1 MDVRDGRGARLRRAL
16 GRRPLALVT
25 VLYAAAA
32 VAATWPAIGS
42 FGSAFIASGGDG
54 YGEPPAGDHLQAV
67 YRLWLVGHQL
77 ANGAAPW
84 EDPYSFQPFAEP
96 QTVLAGWPFGLLYW
110 PLGALFGPVV
120 AWNLL
125 LLGTIV
131 AAGLLTYLWLRA
143 LDLGPWAAAIG
154 GLAFA
159 VAPYRLDQ
167 SASGHLL
174 GWAALFL
181 PLALLGIERARMA
194 STARRA
200 HGWGAL
206 TAAALASIPL
216 SGQLHLAL
224 GAVPFVLAYAL
235 VRRRRIP
242 LLWTA
247 AGALAAA
254 AVGLAVRYTLIA
266 GSAEDQGRSLAEVR
280 KFQAEWADLFNRWH
294 RPGSEE
300 FVYFG
305 WLTPV
310 LAVVGV
316 VVLWRSRRWLAV
328 LLGLAAVVPIL
339 LALGTNLPTYS
350 ALWHAFPPLR
360 FPRVPERFM
369 PIADLALAALLAFAV
384 AELVRRVGRR
394 GMAVAAGLLVLVAL
408 DLGAQP
414 VSATAADP
422 DNAAYGALSG
432 PGRILDLPLF
442 DPGIHYGSVYDY
454 YELQEPRER
463 PQGYNTLAPR
473 SAYSFAF
480 TYNRIGCGVWES
492 GDEETLERFG
502 VQSILLHRGVYE
514 QAGDRSAWFAW
525 RGLEEAGW
533 APAAE
538 GGAVTLFER
547 GSSSAP
553 PPFPEPLRTQP
564 VFCQGWRDG
573 TTTEL
578 QAPFWL
584 YGNRPRLLVVSVDEP
599 THVNVSVEGLTPID
613 GLIEDGVV
621 GKVDLGPGWHPLVL
635 QASRPGVTLR
645 VER

>member
-1 MDVRDGRGARLRRAL
+1 M
-16 GRRPLALVT
+16 
-25 VLYAAAA
+25 
-32 VAATWPAIGS
+32 
-42 FGSAFIASGGDG
+42 ASGGNG

-84 EDPYSFQPFAEP
+84 EDPYSFQPLAEP

-131 AAGLLTYLWLRA
+131 AAGLVTYLWLRA

-174 GWAALFL
+174 GWASLFI
-181 PLALLGIERARMA
+181 PLALLGIERARVA
-194 STARRA
+194 GTRRRA

-206 TAAALASIPL
+206 TAAALASIAL

-224 GAVPFVLAYAL
+224 GAIPFVLAYAL
-235 VRRRRIP
+235 VRRGRVA
-242 LLWTA
+242 LFWTLG
-247 AGALAAA
+247 GALAAA
-254 AVGLAVRYTLIA
+254 AVGLVVRYTLIA
-266 GSAEDQGRSLAEVR
+266 GSAEDQGRSLSDVR
-280 KFQAEWADLFNRWH
+280 KFQAEWIDLFNRWH

-316 VVLWRSRRWLAV
+316 VVLWRGRRWLAV
-328 LLGLAAVVPIL
+328 LLALGALLPIL

-350 ALWHAFPPLR
+350 VLWHALPPLR

-369 PIADLALAALLAFAV
+369 PIADLALAALLAFAA
-384 AELVRRVGRR
+384 AELARRAGRR
-394 GMAVAAGLLVLVAL
+394 GAVAAAGLLVLVAL

-422 DNAAYGALSG
+422 DNAGYAALR
-432 PGRILDLPLF
+432 PGRALALPLF

-454 YELQEPRER
+454 YELQAPRER
-463 PQGYNTLAPR
+463 PQGYNTLGPR

-480 TYNRIGCGVWES
+480 AHNRIGCGVWEP
-492 GDEETLERFG
+492 GDEAALDRLG
-502 VQSILLHRGVYE
+502 VRNVLLHRGVYD

-525 RGLEEAGW
+525 RALEAAGW
-533 APAAE
+533 APTAE

-547 GSSSAP
+547 GLSSAP
-553 PPFPEPLRTQP
+553 PPFAEPSRTEP

-573 TTTEL
+573 RMNEL
-578 QAPFWL
+578 QAPLWV
-584 YGNRPRLLVVSVDEP
+584 YGRGPFTFTFTSDQPMRVEVSSVDWSVQYVVE
-599 THVNVSVEGLTPID
+599 VNGEADTRSFTFES
-613 GLIEDGVV
+613 E
-621 GKVDLGPGWHPLVL
+621 GWHPVVIE
-635 QASRPGVTLR
+635 ASRPGVNLT
-645 VER
+645 VHS

>member
-1 MDVRDGRGARLRRAL
+1 M
-16 GRRPLALVT
+16 
-25 VLYAAAA
+25 
-32 VAATWPAIGS
+32 
-42 FGSAFIASGGDG
+42 ASGGDG

-254 AVGLAVRYTLIA
+254 GVGLVVRYTLIA

>member
-1 MDVRDGRGARLRRAL
+1 M
-16 GRRPLALVT
+16 
-25 VLYAAAA
+25 
-32 VAATWPAIGS
+32 
-42 FGSAFIASGGDG
+42 ASGGDG
-54 YGEPPAGDHLQAV
+54 YGEPPAGDHLQTV
-67 YRLWLVGHQL
+67 YRFWLVGHQL
-77 ANGAAPW
+77 ANGAPPW
-84 EDPYSFQPFAEP
+84 EDPYSFQPLAEP
-96 QTVLAGWPFGLLYW
+96 QTILAGWPFGLVYW
-110 PLGALFGPVV
+110 PLGALFGPIV

-131 AAGLLTYLWLRA
+131 AAGLVTYLWLRA
-143 LDLGPWAAAIG
+143 LDLGAWPAAIG

-174 GWAALFL
+174 GWAALFI
-181 PLALLGIERARMA
+181 PLALLGIERARVA
-194 STARRA
+194 STPRRA

-206 TAAALASIPL
+206 TAASLASIAL
-216 SGQLHLAL
+216 SGQVHLAL

-235 VRRRRIP
+235 VRRKRIP
-242 LLWTA
+242 LIWTL
-247 AGALAAA
+247 AGSAAAA
-254 AVGLAVRYTLIA
+254 AVGLTVRYTLIA
-266 GSAEDQGRSLAEVR
+266 GSAEDQGRSLADVR

-310 LAVVGV
+310 LALAGLVFLWRRRTGLA
-316 VVLWRSRRWLAV
+316 VVLGLGA
-328 LLGLAAVVPIL
+328 LLPIL

-350 ALWHAFPPLR
+350 ALWHALPPLR

-384 AELVRRVGRR
+384 AELVRRAGRR
-394 GMAVAAGLLVLVAL
+394 GVGAAALLLVLVAL
-408 DLGAQP
+408 DLGVQP
-414 VSATAADP
+414 ISATAADP
-422 DNAAYGALSG
+422 DNTAYATLA
-432 PGRILDLPLF
+432 PGRILNLPLF

-454 YELQEPRER
+454 YELQAPRER

-480 TYNRIGCGVWES
+480 TYNRIGCGIWEPR
-492 GDEETLERFG
+492 DDAELARLG
-502 VQSILLHRGVYE
+502 VQNILLHHGVYQ

-525 RGLEEAGW
+525 RALEDHGW
-533 APAAE
+533 KPVTQ
-538 GGAVTLFER
+538 GGAVTLFDR
-547 GSSSAP
+547 GSSSTP
-553 PPFPEPLRTQP
+553 PPFPEPARTEP

-584 YGNRPRLLVVSVDEP
+584 YGTGPFTFTFKSDEP
-599 THVNVSVEGLTPID
+599 IRVELSSAAWPATYVVDVDSQETTPSPGFTFD
-613 GLIEDGVV
+613 EG
-621 GKVDLGPGWHPLVL
+621 GWHAVVL
-635 QASRPGVTLR
+635 DALRPGVSLT
-645 VER
+645 VHS

>member
-1 MDVRDGRGARLRRAL
+1 M
-16 GRRPLALVT
+16 
-25 VLYAAAA
+25 
-32 VAATWPAIGS
+32 
-42 FGSAFIASGGDG
+42 ASGGEG
-54 YGEPPAGDHLQAV
+54 YGAPPAGDHLQTL
-67 YRLWLVGHQL
+67 YRFWLVGHQL

-84 EDPYSFQPFAEP
+84 QDPYSFQPLSEP
-96 QTVLAGWPFGLLYW
+96 QTVLGGWPFGLIYW
-110 PLGALFGPVV
+110 PLGEIFGPVV

-131 AAGLLTYLWLRA
+131 AAGLVTFLWLRA
-143 LDLGPWAAAIG
+143 LDLGAWAAAIG

-174 GWAALFL
+174 GWAALFV
-181 PLALLGIERARMA
+181 PLALLGIERARFA
-194 STARRA
+194 ATARRA
-200 HGWGAL
+200 HGWCAL
-206 TAAALASIPL
+206 TAAALASIAL

-224 GAVPFVLAYAL
+224 GAIPFVLAYAL
-235 VRRRRIP
+235 VRRGRIP

-247 AGALAAA
+247 AGALVAA
-254 AVGLAVRYTLIA
+254 AVGLAVRYTLIS
-266 GSAEDQGRSLAEVR
+266 GSAEDQGRSLADVQR
-280 KFQAEWADLFNRWH
+280 FQAEWADLFNRWH

-310 LAVVGV
+310 LAVLGL
-316 VVLWRSRRWLAV
+316 VVLWRGRRWLAV
-328 LLGLAAVVPIL
+328 VLGLGAVLPIL

-350 ALWHAFPPLR
+350 PLWHALPPLR

-384 AELVRRVGRR
+384 AELVQRAGRR
-394 GMAVAAGLLVLVAL
+394 GAALAAGLLVLVAL

-422 DNAAYGALSG
+422 DNAAFAAIA
-432 PGRILDLPLF
+432 PGRILNLPLF

-454 YELQEPRER
+454 YELQAPTER

-480 TYNRIGCGVWES
+480 TYNRIGCGVWEA
-492 GDEETLERFG
+492 GDADMLDRFG
-502 VQSILLHRGVYE
+502 VQSVLLHRGVYQ
-514 QAGDRSAWFAW
+514 QADDRSAWFAW
-525 RGLEEAGW
+525 RGLEENGW
-533 APAAE
+533 AAATQ

-547 GSSSAP
+547 GASSAA
-553 PPFPEPLRTQP
+553 PPFPEPSRTQP
-564 VFCQGWRDG
+564 VFCQGWRERKM
-573 TTTEL
+573 TEL

-584 YGNRPRLLVVSVDEP
+584 YGQENWRLEYSSDEPIRLTISLDGEQVAEMLVDGTGVWIPRLEQGRWHSVVFEV
-599 THVNVSVEGLTPID
+599 
-613 GLIEDGVV
+613 
-621 GKVDLGPGWHPLVL
+621 
-635 QASRPGVTLR
+635 SRPGLR
-645 VER
+645 LDGVR

>member
-1 MDVRDGRGARLRRAL
+1 M
-16 GRRPLALVT
+16 
-25 VLYAAAA
+25 
-32 VAATWPAIGS
+32 
-42 FGSAFIASGGDG
+42 ASGGEG
-54 YGEPPAGDHLQAV
+54 YGEPPAGDHLQSV

-77 ANGAAPW
+77 ANVAPPW
-84 EDPYSFQPFAEP
+84 EDPYSFQPLTQP

-110 PLGALFGPVV
+110 PIGALFGPVV

-125 LLGTIV
+125 LLGTVV

-143 LDLGPWAAAIG
+143 LDLGAWAAAIG

-174 GWAALFL
+174 GWVALFL
-181 PLALLGIERARMA
+181 PLALLGIERARVA
-194 STARRA
+194 STRRRA
-200 HGWGAL
+200 HGWGAV
-206 TAAALASIPL
+206 TAAALASIAL

-224 GAVPFVLAYAL
+224 GAIPFVLAYAL
-235 VRRRRIP
+235 VRRGRIP
-242 LLWTA
+242 LFWTVG
-247 AGALAAA
+247 GALVAA

-266 GSAEDQGRSLAEVR
+266 GSAEDQGRSLADVR

-305 WLTPV
+305 WATPV
-310 LAVVGV
+310 LAIVGLI
-316 VVLWRSRRWLAV
+316 VLWRRRRRLAV
-328 LLGLAAVVPIL
+328 LLGLAAIIPIL

-350 ALWHAFPPLR
+350 ALWHAIPPLR
-360 FPRVPERFM
+360 YPRVPERFM

-384 AELVRRVGRR
+384 AELVRRAGRR
-394 GMAVAAGLLVLVAL
+394 GLAAATGLLLLVTL
-408 DLGAQP
+408 DLGVQP

-422 DNAAYGALSG
+422 DNPAYAALE

-454 YELQEPRER
+454 YELQAPRER

-473 SAYSFAF
+473 RAYSFAF
-480 TYNRIGCGVWES
+480 TYNRIGCGIWEP
-492 GDEETLERFG
+492 GDAATLERLG
-502 VQSILLHRGVYE
+502 VTNVLLHAGVYE

-525 RGLEEAGW
+525 RGLEAAGW
-533 APAAE
+533 APRAE

-553 PPFPEPLRTQP
+553 PPFAEPSRTEP

-573 TTTEL
+573 RMNEL
-578 QAPFWL
+578 QAPLWV
-584 YGNRPRLLVVSVDEP
+584 YGRGPFTFTFTSDQPIRIEVS
-599 THVNVSVEGLTPID
+599 SVEWSVQY
-613 GLIEDGVV
+613 VV
-621 GKVDLGPGWHPLVL
+621 DVNGANTRSFRFESEGWHPVVL
-635 QASRPGVTLR
+635 EASRPGVNLS
-645 VER
+645 VHS

>member
-1 MDVRDGRGARLRRAL
+1 M
-16 GRRPLALVT
+16 
-25 VLYAAAA
+25 
-32 VAATWPAIGS
+32 
-42 FGSAFIASGGDG
+42 ASGGDG
-54 YGEPPAGDHLQAV
+54 YREPPAGDHLQSV

-77 ANGAAPW
+77 SNGAPPW
-84 EDPYSFQPFAEP
+84 EDPYSFQPLTEP
-96 QTVLAGWPFGLLYW
+96 QTVLAGWPFGILYW

-131 AAGLLTYLWLRA
+131 AAGLLTYLWLSA

-174 GWAALFL
+174 GWIALFL
-181 PLALLGIERARMA
+181 PLALLGIERALLA
-194 STARRA
+194 STSRRA
-200 HGWGAL
+200 HGWGAV
-206 TAAALASIPL
+206 TAAALASIAL

-224 GAVPFVLAYAL
+224 GAIPFVLVYAL

-242 LLWTA
+242 LVWTA

-254 AVGLAVRYTLIA
+254 IVGLTVRYTLIA
-266 GSAEDQGRSLAEVR
+266 GSAEDQGRSLADVR

-310 LAVVGV
+310 LAVVGLL
-316 VVLWRSRRWLAV
+316 VLWRGRRWLAV
-328 LLGLAAVVPIL
+328 LLGLAAILPIL

-350 ALWHAFPPLR
+350 ALWHAIPPLR
-360 FPRVPERFM
+360 YPRVPERFM
-369 PIADLALAALLAFAV
+369 PIADLALAALLAFA
-384 AELVRRVGRR
+384 ATELVRRAGRR
-394 GMAVAAGLLVLVAL
+394 GTAVAAGLLVLVAL

-422 DNAAYGALSG
+422 DNAAYAALE
-432 PGRILDLPLF
+432 PGRTLDLPLF

-454 YELQEPRER
+454 YELQAPRER

-473 SAYSFAF
+473 RAYSFAF
-480 TYNRIGCGVWES
+480 TYNRIGCGVWEP
-492 GDEETLERFG
+492 GDEATLEQLG
-502 VQSILLHRGVYE
+502 VTNLLFHQGVYD

-525 RGLEEAGW
+525 RGLVEAGW
-533 APAAE
+533 APAGQ
-538 GGAVTLFER
+538 GGAVTLFIR
-547 GSSSAP
+547 GSSSAA
-553 PPFPEPLRTQP
+553 PPFAEPERTEP

-573 TTTEL
+573 TMNEL

-584 YGNRPRLLVVSVDEP
+584 YGAGRYELRVAAETPTLVEISANERLFDRRLVDGSQTLHFELEGNTLRWQAVV
-599 THVNVSVEGLTPID
+599 VE
-613 GLIEDGVV
+613 
-621 GKVDLGPGWHPLVL
+621 
-635 QASRPGVTLR
+635 ASRPGLR
-645 VER
+645 LEEIR

>member
-1 MDVRDGRGARLRRAL
+1 M
-16 GRRPLALVT
+16 
-25 VLYAAAA
+25 
-32 VAATWPAIGS
+32 
-42 FGSAFIASGGDG
+42 ASGGEG
-54 YGEPPAGDHLQAV
+54 YGEPPAGDHLQSV

-84 EDPYSFQPFAEP
+84 EDPYSFQPLAEP

-131 AAGLLTYLWLRA
+131 AAGLVTYLWLRA
-143 LDLGPWAAAIG
+143 LELTAWAAAIG

-174 GWAALFL
+174 GWVALFI
-181 PLALLGIERARMA
+181 PLALLGIERAHVA
-194 STARRA
+194 STRRRA
-200 HGWGAL
+200 HGWGAS
-206 TAAALASIPL
+206 TAAVLASIAL

-224 GAVPFVLAYAL
+224 GAIPFVLAYAL
-235 VRRRRIP
+235 VRRARIP
-242 LLWTA
+242 LFWTLGGA
-247 AGALAAA
+247 AIAA
-254 AVGLAVRYTLIA
+254 AVGLVVRYTLIA
-266 GSAEDQGRSLAEVR
+266 GSAEDQGRSLADVR

-310 LAVVGV
+310 LAVVGL
-316 VVLWRSRRWLAV
+316 VVLWRGRRWLAV
-328 LLGLAAVVPIL
+328 VLGIGAVVPIL

-350 ALWHAFPPLR
+350 VLWHALPPLR

-369 PIADLALAALLAFAV
+369 PIADLALAALIAFAA
-384 AELVRRVGRR
+384 AELVRRAGRR
-394 GMAVAAGLLVLVAL
+394 GLAVAVALLILVAL

-422 DNAAYGALSG
+422 DNAAYAALG
-432 PGRILDLPLF
+432 PDRILNLPLF

-454 YELQEPRER
+454 YELQAPRER
-463 PQGYNTLAPR
+463 PQGYNTFAPR

-480 TYNRIGCGVWES
+480 TYNRIGCGVWEP
-492 GDEETLERFG
+492 GDEATLERLD
-502 VQSILLHRGVYE
+502 VRSVLLHHGVYE

-525 RGLEEAGW
+525 RGLERAGW
-533 APAAE
+533 APAAQ

-553 PPFPEPLRTQP
+553 PPFPEPSRTGP
-564 VFCQGWRDG
+564 VFCQGWRER
-573 TTTEL
+573 TMTEL
-578 QAPFWL
+578 QAPLWL
-584 YGNRPRLLVVSVDEP
+584 YGAGSYELRVTAETPTVVEVSVDG
-599 THVNVSVEGLTPID
+599 HSSDRRLVSGSMPMSLQLEGMTPRWQAVVVE
-613 GLIEDGVV
+613 
-621 GKVDLGPGWHPLVL
+621 
-635 QASRPGVTLR
+635 ASRPGIEL
-645 VER
+645 EAISH

>member
-1 MDVRDGRGARLRRAL
+1 M
-16 GRRPLALVT
+16 
-25 VLYAAAA
+25 
-32 VAATWPAIGS
+32 
-42 FGSAFIASGGDG
+42 ASGGDG

-143 LDLGPWAAAIG
+143 VDLGPWAAAIG

-235 VRRRRIP
+235 VRRRGIP

-254 AVGLAVRYTLIA
+254 AVGLVVRYTLIA
-266 GSAEDQGRSLAEVR
+266 GSAEDQGRSLADVR

-310 LAVVGV
+310 LALVGV
-316 VVLWRSRRWLAV
+316 VVLWRSRRRLAV

-394 GMAVAAGLLVLVAL
+394 GVAVAVGLLVLVAL

-480 TYNRIGCGVWES
+480 TYNRIGCGVWQS

-502 VQSILLHRGVYE
+502 VQSILLHQGVYE

-584 YGNRPRLLVVSVDEP
+584 YGNGPKLLVVSVDEP
-599 THVNVSVEGLTPID
+599 THVNVSVEGVTPID

-635 QASRPGVTLR
+635 RASRPGVTLR

>member
-1 MDVRDGRGARLRRAL
+1 M
-16 GRRPLALVT
+16 
-25 VLYAAAA
+25 
-32 VAATWPAIGS
+32 
-42 FGSAFIASGGDG
+42 ASGGEG
-54 YGEPPAGDHLQAV
+54 HGEPPAGDHLQAV

-77 ANGAAPW
+77 ASGAAPW
-84 EDPYSFQPFAEP
+84 EDPFSFQPLTEP

-125 LLGTIV
+125 LLATIV

-143 LDLGPWAAAIG
+143 LDLSPSAAAIG

-181 PLALLGIERARMA
+181 PLALLGIERARTA
-194 STARRA
+194 STPRRA

-206 TAAALASIPL
+206 TAVSLASIAL

-235 VRRRRIP
+235 VRPRRIP
-242 LLWTA
+242 LLWTV
-247 AGALAAA
+247 AGSLAAA
-254 AVGLAVRYTLIA
+254 AVGLVVRYTLIA
-266 GSAEDQGRSLAEVR
+266 GSAEDQGRSLADVR

-305 WLTPV
+305 WLSPV
-310 LAVVGV
+310 LAVVGL
-316 VVLWRSRRWLAV
+316 VVLWRGRRWLAM
-328 LLGLAAVVPIL
+328 LLGLGVIVPIL

-350 ALWHAFPPLR
+350 VLWHALPPLR

-384 AELVRRVGRR
+384 AELVRRAGRW
-394 GMAVAAGLLVLVAL
+394 GLGVAAGLLVLVAL
-408 DLGAQP
+408 DLGVQP

-422 DNAAYGALSG
+422 DNAAYAALE

-454 YELQEPRER
+454 YELQAPRER

-473 SAYSFAF
+473 RAYTFAF
-480 TYNRIGCGVWES
+480 TYNRIGCGVWEP
-492 GDEETLERFG
+492 GDESTLERLG
-502 VQSILLHRGVYE
+502 VTNILLHRGVYE
-514 QAGDRSAWFAW
+514 QARERSAWFAW
-525 RGLEEAGW
+525 RGLEAAGW
-533 APAAE
+533 APTAP
-538 GGAVTLFER
+538 GGAITLFER

-553 PPFPEPLRTQP
+553 PPFPEPTRTEP

-573 TTTEL
+573 KMNEL
-578 QAPFWL
+578 EAPLWL
-584 YGNRPRLLVVSVDEP
+584 FGAGHYVLRVTAEVPTLVEISVDGRLSDRRIVSGSMP
-599 THVNVSVEGLTPID
+599 LNVQLEGESLHWQAVVVE
-613 GLIEDGVV
+613 
-621 GKVDLGPGWHPLVL
+621 
-635 QASRPGVTLR
+635 ASRPGLELDEIR
-645 VER
+645 

>member
-254 AVGLAVRYTLIA
+254 GVGLVVRYTLIA

>member
-1 MDVRDGRGARLRRAL
+1 M
-16 GRRPLALVT
+16 
-25 VLYAAAA
+25 
-32 VAATWPAIGS
+32 
-42 FGSAFIASGGDG
+42 ASGGDG

-67 YRLWLVGHQL
+67 YRLWLAGHQL

-96 QTVLAGWPFGLLYW
+96 QTVLAGWPFALLYW

-143 LDLGPWAAAIG
+143 LDLGPGAAAIG

-181 PLALLGIERARMA
+181 PLALLGIERARVA
-194 STARRA
+194 STPRRA

-254 AVGLAVRYTLIA
+254 AVGLVVRYTLIA

-294 RPGSEE
+294 RAGSEE

-310 LAVVGV
+310 LAVAGV
-316 VVLWRSRRWLAV
+316 VVLWRGRRWLAV
-328 LLGLAAVVPIL
+328 VLGFGAVVPIL

-384 AELVRRVGRR
+384 AELVRRAGRR
-394 GMAVAAGLLVLVAL
+394 GMAVSAGLLVLVAL
-408 DLGAQP
+408 DLGTQP

-422 DNAAYGALSG
+422 DNAAYGAVSG

-547 GSSSAP
+547 GTSSAP
-553 PPFPEPLRTQP
+553 PPFPEPVRTQP

-584 YGNRPRLLVVSVDEP
+584 YGNGPKLLVVSVDEP

-621 GKVDLGPGWHPLVL
+621 GKVDLGPGWHPFVL

>member
-1 MDVRDGRGARLRRAL
+1 M
-16 GRRPLALVT
+16 
-25 VLYAAAA
+25 
-32 VAATWPAIGS
+32 
-42 FGSAFIASGGDG
+42 ASGGNG

-84 EDPYSFQPFAEP
+84 EDPYSFQPLAEP

-110 PLGALFGPVV
+110 PVGALFGPVV

-131 AAGLLTYLWLRA
+131 AAGLVTYLWLRA
-143 LDLGPWAAAIG
+143 LNLGPWAAAIG

-174 GWAALFL
+174 GWASLFI
-181 PLALLGIERARMA
+181 PLALLGIERARVA
-194 STARRA
+194 GTRRRA

-206 TAAALASIPL
+206 TAAALASIAL
-216 SGQLHLAL
+216 SGQLQLAL
-224 GAVPFVLAYAL
+224 GAIPFVLAYAL
-235 VRRRRIP
+235 IRRGRVA
-242 LLWTA
+242 LFWTLG
-247 AGALAAA
+247 GALAAA
-254 AVGLAVRYTLIA
+254 AVGLVVRYTLIA
-266 GSAEDQGRSLAEVR
+266 GSAEDQGRSLSDVR
-280 KFQAEWADLFNRWH
+280 KFQAEWIDLFNRWH

-310 LAVVGV
+310 LAVIGV
-316 VVLWRSRRWLAV
+316 LVLWRGRRWLAV
-328 LLGLAAVVPIL
+328 LLALGALLPIL

-350 ALWHAFPPLR
+350 VLWHALPPLR

-369 PIADLALAALLAFAV
+369 PIADLALAALLAFAA
-384 AELVRRVGRR
+384 AELVRRAGRR
-394 GMAVAAGLLVLVAL
+394 GGIVAAGLLVLVAL

-422 DNAAYGALSG
+422 DNAAYAVLR
-432 PGRILDLPLF
+432 PGRVLALPLF

-454 YELQEPRER
+454 YELQAPRER
-463 PQGYNTLAPR
+463 PQGYNTLGPR

-480 TYNRIGCGVWES
+480 AHNRIGCGVWEP
-492 GDEETLERFG
+492 GDEEALDRLG
-502 VQSILLHRGVYE
+502 VRSVLLHRGVYD

-525 RGLEEAGW
+525 RGLEAAGW
-533 APAAE
+533 APTAE

-547 GSSSAP
+547 GLSSAP
-553 PPFPEPLRTQP
+553 PPFAEPSRTEP

-573 TTTEL
+573 RMNEL
-578 QAPFWL
+578 QAPLWV
-584 YGNRPRLLVVSVDEP
+584 YGRGPFTFTFTSDQPMRVEVSSVDWSVQYVVE
-599 THVNVSVEGLTPID
+599 VNGEANTRSFIFESD
-613 GLIEDGVV
+613 
-621 GKVDLGPGWHPLVL
+621 GWHPIVL
-635 QASRPGVTLR
+635 EASRPGVNLT
-645 VER
+645 VDS

>member
-254 AVGLAVRYTLIA
+254 AVGLVVRYTLIA

-584 YGNRPRLLVVSVDEP
+584 YGNGPRLLVVSVDEP

>member
-1 MDVRDGRGARLRRAL
+1 LSRRRRGHHPRVMDVRDGRGARLRRAL
-16 GRRPLALVT
+16 GRRSLAFVT

-42 FGSAFIASGGDG
+42 FGSAFMASGGEG

-84 EDPYSFQPFAEP
+84 EDPYSFQPLAEP

-131 AAGLLTYLWLRA
+131 AAGLVTYLWLRA
-143 LDLGPWAAAIG
+143 LNLGPWAAAIG

-174 GWAALFL
+174 GWASLFI
-181 PLALLGIERARMA
+181 PLALLGIERARVA
-194 STARRA
+194 GTRRRT

-206 TAAALASIPL
+206 TAAALASIAL

-224 GAVPFVLAYAL
+224 GAIPFVLAYAL
-235 VRRRRIP
+235 VRRGQVA
-242 LLWTA
+242 LVWTLG
-247 AGALAAA
+247 GALAAA

-266 GSAEDQGRSLAEVR
+266 GSAEDQGRSLSDVR
-280 KFQAEWADLFNRWH
+280 KFQAEWIDLFNRWH

-310 LAVVGV
+310 LAVIGV
-316 VVLWRSRRWLAV
+316 LVLWRGRRWLAL
-328 LLGLAAVVPIL
+328 LLGLGAIVPIL

-350 ALWHAFPPLR
+350 VLWHALPPLR

-384 AELVRRVGRR
+384 AELVRRAGRR
-394 GMAVAAGLLVLVAL
+394 GLAVAAGLLVLVAL
-408 DLGAQP
+408 DLGTQP

-422 DNAAYGALSG
+422 DNEAYAGLE

-454 YELQEPRER
+454 YELQTQRER

-480 TYNRIGCGVWES
+480 TYDGISCGVWLP
-492 GDEETLERFG
+492 GDEATLERLR
-502 VQSILLHRGVYE
+502 VTNVLLHAGVYE
-514 QAGDRSAWFAW
+514 QASD
-525 RGLEEAGW
+525 
-533 APAAE
+533 
-538 GGAVTLFER
+538 
-547 GSSSAP
+547 
-553 PPFPEPLRTQP
+553 
-564 VFCQGWRDG
+564 
-573 TTTEL
+573 
-578 QAPFWL
+578 
-584 YGNRPRLLVVSVDEP
+584 
-599 THVNVSVEGLTPID
+599 
-613 GLIEDGVV
+613 
-621 GKVDLGPGWHPLVL
+621 
-635 QASRPGVTLR
+635 
-645 VER
+645 

>member
-1 MDVRDGRGARLRRAL
+1 M
-16 GRRPLALVT
+16 
-25 VLYAAAA
+25 
-32 VAATWPAIGS
+32 
-42 FGSAFIASGGDG
+42 ASGGDG

-254 AVGLAVRYTLIA
+254 AVGLAVRYALIA

>member
-181 PLALLGIERARMA
+181 PLALLGTERARMA
-194 STARRA
+194 STTRRA

-254 AVGLAVRYTLIA
+254 GVGLVVRYTLIA

-294 RPGSEE
+294 PPGSEE

>member
-254 AVGLAVRYTLIA
+254 AVGLVVRYTLIA

>member
-1 MDVRDGRGARLRRAL
+1 M
-16 GRRPLALVT
+16 
-25 VLYAAAA
+25 
-32 VAATWPAIGS
+32 
-42 FGSAFIASGGDG
+42 ASGGEG
-54 YGEPPAGDHLQAV
+54 YGEPPAGDHLQSV

-84 EDPYSFQPFAEP
+84 EDPYSFQPLAEP
-96 QTVLAGWPFGLLYW
+96 QTVLAGWPFGLVYW

-131 AAGLLTYLWLRA
+131 VAGLLTYLWLRA

-174 GWAALFL
+174 GWAAVFL
-181 PLALLGIERARMA
+181 PLALLGIERARVA
-194 STARRA
+194 STPRRA

-206 TAAALASIPL
+206 TAAALASIAL

-242 LLWTA
+242 LFWTV
-247 AGALAAA
+247 AGSVAAA
-254 AVGLAVRYTLIA
+254 AVGLLVRYTLIA
-266 GSAEDQGRSLAEVR
+266 GSAEDQGRSLADVR
-280 KFQAEWADLFNRWH
+280 RFQAEWADLFNRWH

-310 LAVVGV
+310 LAVVGL
-316 VVLWRSRRWLAV
+316 VVLWRGRRWLAV
-328 LLGLAAVVPIL
+328 LLGLGAIVPIL

-350 ALWHAFPPLR
+350 VLWHALPPLR

-384 AELVRRVGRR
+384 AELVRRAGRR

-408 DLGAQP
+408 DLGTQP

-422 DNAAYGALSG
+422 DNEAYAALE

-480 TYNRIGCGVWES
+480 TYNRIGCGVWSPRATKRRSS
-492 GDEETLERFG
+492 GSASRTFSSTRASTSRRAT
-502 VQSILLHRGVYE
+502 VPRGSRGTGSKR
-514 QAGDRSAWFAW
+514 QAGCQPRRAARS
-525 RGLEEAGW
+525 R
-533 APAAE
+533 
-538 GGAVTLFER
+538 
-547 GSSSAP
+547 SSSAARRTRAFRSP
-553 PPFPEPLRTQP
+553 ARADGARFLPGLARREDERAPGAVLALRARAVHVIFTTEESIRATIIAGGETVYDDHIDGRAIIHLSFPE
-564 VFCQGWRDG
+564 D
-573 TTTEL
+573 
-578 QAPFWL
+578 
-584 YGNRPRLLVVSVDEP
+584 
-599 THVNVSVEGLTPID
+599 
-613 GLIEDGVV
+613 
-621 GKVDLGPGWHPLVL
+621 GWHPVILN
-635 QASRPGVTLR
+635 ATSPGLSITVHS
-645 VER
+645 

>member
-1 MDVRDGRGARLRRAL
+1 M
-16 GRRPLALVT
+16 
-25 VLYAAAA
+25 
-32 VAATWPAIGS
+32 
-42 FGSAFIASGGDG
+42 ASGGNG

-84 EDPYSFQPFAEP
+84 EDPYSFQPLAEP

-131 AAGLLTYLWLRA
+131 AAGLATYLWLRA

-174 GWAALFL
+174 GWASLFI
-181 PLALLGIERARMA
+181 PLALLGIERARVA
-194 STARRA
+194 GTRRRA

-206 TAAALASIPL
+206 TAAALASIAL

-224 GAVPFVLAYAL
+224 GAIPFVLAYAL
-235 VRRRRIP
+235 VRRGRVP
-242 LLWTA
+242 LFWTLG
-247 AGALAAA
+247 GALAAA
-254 AVGLAVRYTLIA
+254 AVGLVVRYTLIA
-266 GSAEDQGRSLAEVR
+266 GSAEDQGRSLSDVR
-280 KFQAEWADLFNRWH
+280 KFQAEWIDLFNRWN

-310 LAVVGV
+310 LAVIGV
-316 VVLWRSRRWLAV
+316 LVLWRGRRWLAV
-328 LLGLAAVVPIL
+328 LLALGALLPIL

-350 ALWHAFPPLR
+350 ILWHALPPLR

-369 PIADLALAALLAFAV
+369 PIADLALAALLAFAA
-384 AELVRRVGRR
+384 AELVRRAGRR
-394 GMAVAAGLLVLVAL
+394 GALVAAGLLVLVAL

-422 DNAAYGALSG
+422 DNAAYAALR
-432 PGRILDLPLF
+432 PGRVLALPLF

-454 YELQEPRER
+454 YELQAPRER
-463 PQGYNTLAPR
+463 PQGYNTLGPR
-473 SAYSFAF
+473 SAYAFAF
-480 TYNRIGCGVWES
+480 AHNRIGCGVWEP
-492 GDEETLERFG
+492 GDEAALDRLG
-502 VQSILLHRGVYE
+502 VRSVLLHRGVYD

-525 RGLEEAGW
+525 RGLEAAGW
-533 APAAE
+533 APTTK

-547 GSSSAP
+547 GLSSAP
-553 PPFPEPLRTQP
+553 PPFAEPSRTEP

-573 TTTEL
+573 RMNEL
-578 QAPFWL
+578 QAPLWV
-584 YGNRPRLLVVSVDEP
+584 YGRGPFTFTFTSDQPMRVEVSSVDWSVQYFVE
-599 THVNVSVEGLTPID
+599 VNGGANTRSFTFES
-613 GLIEDGVV
+613 E
-621 GKVDLGPGWHPLVL
+621 GWHPVVL
-635 QASRPGVTLR
+635 EASRPGVNLT
-645 VER
+645 VHS